1 MERRRIWPDPQAD
14 RLSRPRQTPKT
25 LRGELRDAFYFYLYL
40 LFIVKVVVVIV
51 VFVVM
56 VIVVIVASVI
66 KIVDVVNS
74 AFIGVVGF
82 FYCLGC
88 FR

>member
-1 MERRRIWPDPQAD
+1 MFHIAV
-14 RLSRPRQTPKT
+14 LSFA
-25 LRGELRDAFYFYLYL
+25 L
-40 LFIVKVVVVIV
+40 
-51 VFVVM
+51 
-56 VIVVIVASVI
+56 IVASVI